1 MGRAIGETMAVKM
14 IVGNQTRLPESIFDG
29 VRTLTS
35 NIVLEM
41 GYATDL
47 HKRSINCHRCNFV
60 WIYTYIEY
68 DNQHIKEK
76 AGGGIMEKKLREH
89 HVGSLVLRGLMYLA
103 AGITVVAL
111 LYVLFYILV
120 NGVPALFTSKG
131 IFQQN
136 IILRMYHFY
145 LLL

>member
-1 MGRAIGETMAVKM
+1 MG
-14 IVGNQTRLPESIFDG
+14 
-29 VRTLTS
+29 
-35 NIVLEM
+35 
-41 GYATDL
+41 
-47 HKRSINCHRCNFV
+47 
-60 WIYTYIEY
+60 
-68 DNQHIKEK
+68 
-76 AGGGIMEKKLREH
+76 KKLREH